1 MTEQL
6 RHAFADQIKTLEQD
20 VIKMGSTVEQML
32 NKSIEALL
40 VNNIT
45 LADSAIEMDDIVDD
59 YNFQIEHDAL
69 KLLALQQPMAKDL
82 RIIAAALKIITDIE
96 RMGDYV
102 VDISRTVKKFN
113 TQPWIKPIVN
123 IPEMA
128 ERVKKML
135 RQTLEAY
142 VNRNIS
148 LLQHVIEDDDKVDS
162 MYRSVKAEL
171 IEVMKTDPD
180 LIERGLGLIL
190 IARYLERLADH
201 LTNVCERIYYMET
214 GEIKELH

>member
-1 MTEQL
+1 MTESL
-6 RHAFADQIKTLEQD
+6 RHAFADQINDLEQD

-32 NKSIEALL
+32 SKSIEALIIG
-40 VNNIT
+40 NIN

-59 YNFQIEHDAL
+59 YNWQIENDCL

-82 RIIAAALKIITDIE
+82 RIIAASLKIITDIE

-102 VDISRTVKKFN
+102 VDIARAVKHLYG
-113 TQPWIKPIVN
+113 QPWIKPLIQ

-135 RQTLEAY
+135 RKTLEAY
-142 VNRNIS
+142 VGRNTDLIKE
-148 LLQHVIEDDDKVDS
+148 IIKDDDHIDKLYLKIKSELLEEAKTDC
-162 MYRSVKAEL
+162 EL
-171 IEVMKTDPD
+171 IERAIDYIM
-180 LIERGLGLIL
+180 
-190 IARYLERLADH
+190 IARYLERLGDH

-214 GEIKELH
+214 GVMKELH